1 MRVKF
6 APSPLRKI
14 VVSAFY
20 SPLRYPGGKTKLAD
34 YVKAVLRANK
44 LLDGTYA
51 EPYAGGASVA
61 LELVIQE
68 FVQQIHINDID
79 RSIWSFW
86 DSVLNNTDALCSL
99 IYDTPVTLETWT
111 RMREIQQNKEQEDP
125 LTLGFS
131 TFFLNRTNRSGI
143 ISAGVIGGK
152 NQNGNYKIDARY
164 SKEDLISR
172 VRLIADHRARISLHQ
187 LDAKSF
193 LKNIVAGLPKET
205 LVYLD
210 PPYYVKG
217 GDLYT
222 HHYGHDDH
230 REIAECVKDIT
241 QQWMVSYDNAP
252 AIRELYSQYSCLTY
266 SLSYSAQ
273 KRYRGTEILFF
284 GPTFISP
291 GLQGSMQEMA

>member
-1 MRVKF
+1 
-6 APSPLRKI
+6 
-14 VVSAFY
+14 VSAFY

-51 EPYAGGASVA
+51 EPYAGGCSIA

-68 FVQQIHINDID
+68 FVQHIHINDID

-86 DSVLNNTDALCSL
+86 HSVLNSTDELCAL
-99 IYDTPVTLETWT
+99 IRDTPVNLETWL
-111 RMREIQQNKEQEDP
+111 RMREIQTNKERESPID
-125 LTLGFS
+125 LGFS

-152 NQNGNYKIDARY
+152 NQDGNYKIDARY
-164 SKEDLISR
+164 AKNELISR
-172 VRLIADHRARISLHQ
+172 VRLIADHRSKITLHQ
-187 LDAKSF
+187 LDAKQF
-193 LKNIVAGLPKET
+193 LLDVVSRLPEKT

-222 HHYGHDDH
+222 HHYGHEDH
-230 REIAECVKDIT
+230 KEIAACVENIS
-241 QQWMVSYDNAP
+241 QQWMVSYDDAP
-252 AIRELYSQYSCLTY
+252 SIRDFYAKYNCLTY

-273 KRYRGTEILFF
+273 KRYRGTEVLFL
-284 GPTFISP
+284 GPNLISP
-291 GLQGSMQEMA
+291 GLQGSMREIA

>member
-1 MRVKF
+1 M
-6 APSPLRKI
+6 
-14 VVSAFY
+14 SAFY

-34 YVKAVLRANK
+34 YVKEVLRANK

-51 EPYAGGASVA
+51 EPYAGGASIA

-68 FVQQIHINDID
+68 FVQKIHINDID
-79 RSIWSFW
+79 RSVWAFW
-86 DSVLNNTDALCSL
+86 HSVLNDTEALCAL
-99 IYDTPVTLETWT
+99 IQDTPVDLDTWK
-111 RMREIQQNKEQEDP
+111 RMREVQQNKTQEDT
-125 LTLGFS
+125 LSLGFS

-164 SKEDLISR
+164 SKEELINR
-172 VRLIADHRARISLHQ
+172 VRLIADHRSRISLHQ

-193 LKNIVAGLPKET
+193 LKDVVAGLPKKT

-222 HHYGHDDH
+222 HHYGHEDH
-230 REIAECVKDIT
+230 REIAESVKDIT
-241 QQWMVSYDNAP
+241 QQWMVSYDDAP
-252 AIRELYSQYSCLTY
+252 AIRDFYSKYTCLTY

-273 KRYRGTEILFF
+273 KRYRGTEVLFL
-284 GPTFISP
+284 GPKLVSP
-291 GLQGSMQEMA
+291 GLQGSMREIA

>member
-1 MRVKF
+1 M
-6 APSPLRKI
+6 
-14 VVSAFY
+14 SAFY

-34 YVKAVLRANK
+34 YVKAVLRENK

-51 EPYAGGASVA
+51 EPYAGGASIA

-68 FVQQIHINDID
+68 FVQLIHINDID
-79 RSIWSFW
+79 RSIWAFW
-86 DSVLNNTDALCSL
+86 HSVLNDTDALCAL
-99 IYDTPVTLETWT
+99 IQNTPVNLETWIG
-111 RMREIQQNKEQEDP
+111 MREIQKNKEREAT
-125 LTLGFS
+125 LNLGFS

-164 SKEDLISR
+164 SKDELIKR
-172 VRLIADHRARISLHQ
+172 IQLIAAHRSRISLHQ
-187 LDAKSF
+187 CDAKSF
-193 LKNIVAGLPKET
+193 LTDVVAKLPEKT
-205 LVYLD
+205 LLYLD

-222 HHYGHDDH
+222 HHYVHDDH
-230 REIAECVKDIT
+230 RKIAECVKDIT

-252 AIRELYSQYSCLTY
+252 AIIDLYSEYTCLTY

-273 KRYRGTEILFF
+273 KRYRGTEVLFL
-284 GPTFISP
+284 GPKLKSP
-291 GLQGSMQEMA
+291 GLQGSMQKIA

>member
-1 MRVKF
+1 M
-6 APSPLRKI
+6 
-14 VVSAFY
+14 SAFY

-51 EPYAGGASVA
+51 EPYAGGCSIA

-68 FVQQIHINDID
+68 FVRHIHINDID

-86 DSVLNNTDALCSL
+86 HSVLNETDALCAR
-99 IYDTPVTLETWT
+99 INDTAVNLDTWT
-111 RMREIQQNKEQEDP
+111 RMREVQANKHNESSID
-125 LTLGFS
+125 LGFS

-143 ISAGVIGGK
+143 IAAGVIGGK

-164 SKEDLISR
+164 SKEELINR
-172 VRLIADHRARISLHQ
+172 VRLIADHKSRISLHQ
-187 LDAKSF
+187 LDAKAF
-193 LKNIVAGLPKET
+193 LTDVVTTLPEKT

-222 HHYGHDDH
+222 HHYGHEDH
-230 REIAECVKDIT
+230 KEIADCVENIT
-241 QQWMVSYDNAP
+241 QQWMVSYDDAP
-252 AIRELYSQYSCLTY
+252 AIRDFYSKYTCLTY

-273 KRYRGTEILFF
+273 KRYRGTEVLFL
-284 GPTFISP
+284 GPRLISP
-291 GLQGSMQEMA
+291 GLQGSMQEIA

>member
-1 MRVKF
+1 M
-6 APSPLRKI
+6 
-14 VVSAFY
+14 SAFY

-51 EPYAGGASVA
+51 EPYAGGCSIA

-68 FVQQIHINDID
+68 FVQHIHINDID

-86 DSVLNNTDALCSL
+86 NSVLNETDALCAL
-99 IYDTPVTLETWT
+99 IQDTPVNLDTWT
-111 RMREIQQNKEQEDP
+111 KMRLIQTNKDHESP
-125 LTLGFS
+125 LDLGFS

-152 NQNGNYKIDARY
+152 NQDGNYKIDARY
-164 SKEDLISR
+164 SKKELISR
-172 VRLIADHRARISLHQ
+172 VCLIADHHSRISLHQ

-193 LKNIVAGLPKET
+193 LKDVATQLPEKT
-205 LVYLD
+205 LIYLD

-230 REIAECVKDIT
+230 REIAECVEHIS
-241 QQWMVSYDNAP
+241 QQWMVSYDDAP
-252 AIRELYSQYSCLTY
+252 SIREFYSKYTCLTY

-273 KRYRGTEILFF
+273 KRYRGTEVLFL
-284 GPTFISP
+284 GPRLISP
-291 GLQGSMQEMA
+291 GLQGSMREIA

>member
-1 MRVKF
+1 M
-6 APSPLRKI
+6 
-14 VVSAFY
+14 SAFY

-51 EPYAGGASVA
+51 EPYAGGCSIA

-68 FVQQIHINDID
+68 FVQHIHINDID

-86 DSVLNNTDALCSL
+86 HSVLNDTDALCAM
-99 IYDTPVTLETWT
+99 IQDTPVNLETWT
-111 RMREIQQNKEQEDP
+111 RMRGVQANKLQENP
-125 LTLGFS
+125 LDLGFS
-131 TFFLNRTNRSGI
+131 TFFLNRTNHSGI

-152 NQNGNYKIDARY
+152 NQDGNYKIDARY
-164 SKEDLISR
+164 AKKELINR
-172 VRLIADHRARISLHQ
+172 VQLIADHRSRISLHR
-187 LDAKSF
+187 LDAKEF
-193 LKNIVAGLPKET
+193 LRDIVAELPEKT

-222 HHYGHDDH
+222 HHYDHDDH
-230 REIAECVKDIT
+230 KEIAECVENIT
-241 QQWMVSYDNAP
+241 QQWMVSYDAAP
-252 AIRELYSQYSCLTY
+252 AIRELYSKYACLTY

-273 KRYRGTEILFF
+273 KRYRGTEVLFL
-284 GPTFISP
+284 GPSLISP
-291 GLQGSMQEMA
+291 GLQGSMQEIA

>member
-1 MRVKF
+1 M
-6 APSPLRKI
+6 
-14 VVSAFY
+14 SAYY

-51 EPYAGGASVA
+51 EPYAGGASIA

-79 RSIWSFW
+79 RSVWSFW
-86 DSVLNNTDALCSL
+86 HSVLSNTDALCAL
-99 IYDTPVTLETWT
+99 IRDTPVNLETWV

-125 LTLGFS
+125 LNLGFS

-164 SKEDLISR
+164 SKEELIGR
-172 VRLIADHRARISLHQ
+172 VHLIADHRSRISLYR

-193 LKNIVAGLPKET
+193 LHDVVTGLPEKT

-222 HHYGHDDH
+222 HHYNHDDH
-230 REIAECVKDIT
+230 EEIAECVNHIT
-241 QQWMVSYDNAP
+241 QQWMVSYDDAP
-252 AIRELYSQYSCLTY
+252 AIRELYSQHTCLTY

-273 KRYRGTEILFF
+273 KRYRGTEVLFL
-284 GPTFISP
+284 GPRLASP
-291 GLQGSMQEMA
+291 GLQGSMQRIG

>member
-1 MRVKF
+1 M
-6 APSPLRKI
+6 
-14 VVSAFY
+14 SAYY
-20 SPLRYPGGKTKLAD
+20 SPLRYPGGKTKLTD

-44 LLDGTYA
+44 LLDGVYA
-51 EPYAGGASVA
+51 EPYAGGASIA

-68 FVQQIHINDID
+68 FVQKIYINDID

-86 DSVLNNTDALCSL
+86 HSVLNDTDALCAL
-99 IYDTPVTLETWT
+99 INDTPVNLETWT
-111 RMREIQQNKEQEDP
+111 RMREVQQNKEHADP
-125 LTLGFS
+125 LSLGFS

-152 NQNGNYKIDARY
+152 NQDGNYKIDARY
-164 SKEDLISR
+164 SKEKLVDR
-172 VRLIADHRARISLHQ
+172 VRLVADHRARISLHQ

-193 LKNIVAGLPKET
+193 LKDVVAKLPEKT

-222 HHYGHDDH
+222 HHYEHDNH
-230 REIAECVKDIT
+230 REISECVKDIT
-241 QQWMVSYDNAP
+241 QQWMVSYDNAE
-252 AIRELYSQYSCLTY
+252 AIREMYSQYTCLTY

-273 KRYRGTEILFF
+273 KRYRGTEVLFL
-284 GPTFISP
+284 GPRLASP
-291 GLQGSMQEMA
+291 GLQGSMQEIA

>member
-1 MRVKF
+1 M
-6 APSPLRKI
+6 
-14 VVSAFY
+14 SAFY

-34 YVKAVLRANK
+34 YVKAVLRVNK

-51 EPYAGGASVA
+51 EPYAGGCSIA

-68 FVQQIHINDID
+68 FVRHIHINDID

-86 DSVLNNTDALCSL
+86 HSVLNETDALCAR
-99 IYDTPVTLETWT
+99 INDTPVNLETWT
-111 RMREIQQNKEQEDP
+111 RMREIQANKQQEESLD
-125 LTLGFS
+125 LGFS

-164 SKEDLISR
+164 SKEELISR
-172 VRLIADHRARISLHQ
+172 IKLIADHKSRISLHQ
-187 LDAKSF
+187 LDAKKF
-193 LKNIVAGLPKET
+193 LSDVVATLPEKT

-230 REIAECVKDIT
+230 KGIAACVDNIA
-241 QQWMVSYDNAP
+241 QQWMVSYDDAP
-252 AIRELYSQYSCLTY
+252 AIREFYSKYTRLTY

-273 KRYRGTEILFF
+273 KRYRGTEVLFL
-284 GPTFISP
+284 GPNLISP
-291 GLQGSMQEMA
+291 GLQGSMQEIA

>member
-1 MRVKF
+1 M
-6 APSPLRKI
+6 
-14 VVSAFY
+14 SAFY

-51 EPYAGGASVA
+51 EPYAGGCSIA

-68 FVQQIHINDID
+68 FVQHIHINDID

-86 DSVLNNTDALCSL
+86 HSVLNDTDALCAM
-99 IYDTPVTLETWT
+99 IQDTPVNLETWIK
-111 RMREIQQNKEQEDP
+111 MRGIQANKHQEDS
-125 LTLGFS
+125 LDLGFS

-164 SKEDLISR
+164 AKEELIRR
-172 VRLIADHRARISLHQ
+172 VQLIANHRSRISLHQ
-187 LDAKSF
+187 LDAKDF
-193 LKNIVAGLPKET
+193 LKDIVAKLPEKT

-230 REIAECVKDIT
+230 KEIAACVENIA
-241 QQWMVSYDNAP
+241 QQWMVSYDDAP
-252 AIRELYSQYSCLTY
+252 AIRDFYSKYTCLTY

-273 KRYRGTEILFF
+273 KRYRGTEVLFL
-284 GPTFISP
+284 GPKLISP
-291 GLQGSMQEMA
+291 GLQGSMQEIA